1 MATSF
6 SMANR
11 IVLALSGAFF
21 TAHSHAQMADPG
33 LPPATTVVLT
43 GFAVNKP
50 IQVQDV
56 DDMAQGFP
64 KEVARRLAQNTPW
77 QIRTAPH
84 LLSFDWQQDV
94 PSGKLLNQMG
104 ATYASRYV
112 VAGEIRNAGT
122 KNDTILFG
130 LMQKKTRAIEVD
142 IRIYDAQSGKL
153 LARQDFSRTVAGDVT
168 IGREHVFGG
177 AAFSSTLYGKLIG
190 EVADQVASLVSTTIV
205 AQH

>member
-1 MATSF
+1 MAL

-11 IVLALSGAFF
+11 IVLALSGVFF
-21 TAHSHAQMADPG
+21 TAHSHAQMAGPG
-33 LPPATTVVLT
+33 LPPSTAVVLT

-50 IQVQDV
+50 IQLQDV
-56 DDMAQGFP
+56 DDIAQGFP
-64 KEVARRLAQNTPW
+64 REVARRLAQSTSW

-94 PSGKLLNQMG
+94 PANKLLNQMG

-122 KNDTILFG
+122 KIDTNLFG
-130 LMQKKTRAIEVD
+130 LTQKKTRAIEID
-142 IRIYDAQSGKL
+142 IRIYDTQSGIL
-153 LARQDFSRTVAGDVT
+153 LARQDFSRTVAGDVAV
-168 IGREHVFGG
+168 GREHVFGG
-177 AAFSSTLYGKLIG
+177 AAFNSTQYGKLIG
-190 EVADQVASLVSTTIV
+190 EVADQVASLVSTTIA